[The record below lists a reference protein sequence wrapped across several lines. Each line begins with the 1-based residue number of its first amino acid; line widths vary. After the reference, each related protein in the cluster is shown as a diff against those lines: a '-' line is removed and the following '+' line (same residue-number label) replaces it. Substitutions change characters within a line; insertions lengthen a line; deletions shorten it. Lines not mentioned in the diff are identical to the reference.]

1 MIALPASGAGRKKEG
16 ESLSKNFGV
25 FTLGDALITFNPT
38 ETGPLRYVPGFTRKV
53 GGAELNFAIGCA
65 RLGLRTK
72 WASRLGGDEFGRVI
86 YNFVRG
92 EGVDMSDVQFAE
104 GYPTSL
110 NFKEIRED
118 GSGKTFYYRYQ
129 SPILTM
135 TPEDITEEMFE
146 GIELVHLTG
155 VFLAIDP
162 KNLAISKRVL
172 EIAVEKGIKVSFD
185 PNIRLKLW
193 TIEQARAAYFAVLP
207 AVDILLTGLDEIES
221 IIGDSSESVLEKF
234 AKEYTITDLVVKD
247 GANGSKLLKDNEW
260 HRKEAFLIKPVD
272 TVGAGDGF
280 DAGYV
285 FSVLHGYSPAE
296 SLEFA
301 NAVGGL
307 VTTVS
312 GDNEGLPYL
321 EEVLALLGNEKVIER

>member
-1 MIALPASGAGRKKEG
+1 MA
-16 ESLSKNFGV
+16 NQYNV
-25 FTLGDALITFNPT
+25 FTLGDALITFNPS
-38 ETGPLRYVPGFTRKV
+38 ETGPLRYVPSFTRKV

-65 RLGLRTK
+65 RLGLNIK

-86 YNFVRG
+86 YNFARG
-92 EGVDMSDVQFAE
+92 EGVDLSEVEFVE
-104 GYPTSL
+104 NYPTSL

-135 TPEDITEEMFE
+135 EPSDITEDMFQ
-146 GIELVHLTG
+146 GVDLIHLTG
-155 VFLAIDP
+155 VFLAIDS
-162 KNLAISKRVL
+162 KNLDIVKRVL
-172 EIAVEKGIKVSFD
+172 EIAAEKAIRISFD

-193 TIEQARAAYFAVLP
+193 TLDQAKAAYMEILP
-207 AVDILLTGLDEIES
+207 SVDILLTGLDEIEM
-221 IIGDSSESVLEKF
+221 IIGESTDQALEQC
-234 AKEYTITDLVVKD
+234 AKDFNIEQLVIKD
-247 GANGSKLLKDNEW
+247 GGNGARVYQNGAW
-260 HRKEAFLIKPVD
+260 HKKEAFPVNPID

-285 FSVLHGYSPAE
+285 YATLHGYSPEEA
-296 SLEFA
+296 LEFA
-301 NAVGGL
+301 NGVGAL

-321 EEVLALLGNEKVIER
+321 EEVTALIRKEKVVER

>member
-1 MIALPASGAGRKKEG
+1 MS
-16 ESLSKNFGV
+16 NQYNV
-25 FTLGDALITFNPT
+25 FTLGDALITFNPS
-38 ETGPLRYVPGFTRKV
+38 ETGPLRYVPSFTRKV

-65 RLGLRTK
+65 RLGLNIK

-86 YNFVRG
+86 YNFARG
-92 EGVDMSDVQFAE
+92 EGVDLSEVEFVE
-104 GYPTSL
+104 NYPTSL

-135 TPEDITEEMFE
+135 EPSDITEDMFE
-146 GIELVHLTG
+146 GVDLIHLTG

-162 KNLAISKRVL
+162 KNFAIVKRVL
-172 EIAVEKGIKVSFD
+172 EIAAEKDIRISFD

-193 TIEQARAAYFAVLP
+193 TLDQAKAAYMEILP
-207 AVDILLTGLDEIES
+207 SVDILLAGLDEIEM
-221 IIGDSSESVLEKF
+221 IIGDSADRALEQC
-234 AKEYTITDLVVKD
+234 AKDFNIEQLVIKD
-247 GANGSKLLKDNEW
+247 GGNGARVYQNGAW
-260 HRKEAFLIKPVD
+260 HKKEAFPVNPID

-285 FSVLHGYSPAE
+285 YATLHGYSPEEA
-296 SLEFA
+296 LEFA
-301 NAVGGL
+301 NGVGAL

-321 EEVLALLGNEKVIER
+321 EEVTALIRKEKVVER

>member
-1 MIALPASGAGRKKEG
+1 MSKKF
-16 ESLSKNFGV
+16 NV
-25 FTLGDALITFNPT
+25 FTLGDALITFDPT

-65 RLGLRTK
+65 RLGLHTK
-72 WASRLGGDEFGRVI
+72 WASRLGGDEFARVI
-86 YNFVRG
+86 YNFARG
-92 EGVDMSDVQFAE
+92 EGVDMANVEFVK

-110 NFKEIRED
+110 NFKEVRED

-135 TPEDITEEMFE
+135 VPDDIKEEMFE
-146 GIELVHLTG
+146 DIDLVHLTG

-162 KNLAISKRVL
+162 KNLAITKRVL
-172 EIAVEKGIKVSFD
+172 EIAKKNNITVSFD

-193 TIEQARAAYFAVLP
+193 TLERAKAVYQEVFP
-207 AVDILLTGLDEIES
+207 FVDILLTGLDEIEL
-221 IIGDSSESVLEKF
+221 ITGDSSSAALEDL
-234 AKEYTITDLVVKD
+234 AKRNQIQQLVVKD
-247 GANGSKLLKDNEW
+247 GGNGAKVLTNQIWYE
-260 HRKEAFLIKPVD
+260 KEAFSVKPID

-285 FSVLHGYSPAE
+285 YSVLNGFSPEKA
-296 SLEFA
+296 LEFA
-301 NAVGGL
+301 NAVGAL

-321 EEVLALLGNEKVIER
+321 EEVQALIGNEQVIER

>member
-1 MIALPASGAGRKKEG
+1 MSNK
-16 ESLSKNFGV
+16 FGV
-25 FTLGDALITFNPT
+25 FTLGDALITFDPT

-65 RLGLRTK
+65 RLGLQTK
-72 WASRLGGDEFGRVI
+72 WASRLGGDEFARVI
-86 YNFVRG
+86 YNFARG
-92 EGVDMSDVQFAE
+92 EGVNMANVEFVK

-110 NFKEIRED
+110 NFKEVRED

-135 TPEDITEEMFE
+135 MPEDIKEEMFE
-146 GIELVHLTG
+146 DIDLVHLTG

-162 KNLAISKRVL
+162 KNLAITKRVL
-172 EIAVEKGIKVSFD
+172 EIARQKKITVSFD

-193 TIEQARAAYFAVLP
+193 TLERAKAVYQEVFP
-207 AVDILLTGLDEIES
+207 FVDILLTGLDEIEM
-221 IIGDSSESVLEKF
+221 INGDSSSKALEELAEK
-234 AKEYTITDLVVKD
+234 YNIQQLVVKD
-247 GANGSKLLKDNEW
+247 GANGAKVLNDQKWFE
-260 HRKEAFLIKPVD
+260 KEAFSVKPID

-280 DAGYV
+280 DAGYIY
-285 FSVLHGYSPAE
+285 SVLNGFTPEKA
-296 SLEFA
+296 LEFA
-301 NAVGGL
+301 NAVGAL

-321 EEVLALLGNEKVIER
+321 EEVQALIGNEQVIER

>member
-1 MIALPASGAGRKKEG
+1 MA
-16 ESLSKNFGV
+16 NQYNV
-25 FTLGDALITFNPT
+25 FTLGDALITFNPS
-38 ETGPLRYVPGFTRKV
+38 ETGPLRYVPSFTRKV

-65 RLGLRTK
+65 RLGLNIK

-86 YNFVRG
+86 YNFARG
-92 EGVDMSDVQFAE
+92 EGVDLSEVEFVE
-104 GYPTSL
+104 NYPTSL

-135 TPEDITEEMFE
+135 EPSDITEDMFQ
-146 GIELVHLTG
+146 GVDLIHLTG

-162 KNLAISKRVL
+162 KNLDIVKRVL
-172 EIAVEKGIKVSFD
+172 EIAAEKDIRISFD

-193 TIEQARAAYFAVLP
+193 TLNQAKAAYMEILP
-207 AVDILLTGLDEIES
+207 SVDILLTGLDEIEM
-221 IIGDSSESVLEKF
+221 IIGESTDQALEQC
-234 AKEYTITDLVVKD
+234 AKDFNIEQLVIKD
-247 GANGSKLLKDNEW
+247 GGNGARVYQNGAW
-260 HRKEAFLIKPVD
+260 HKKEAFRVNPID

-285 FSVLHGYSPAE
+285 YATLHGYSPEEA
-296 SLEFA
+296 LEFA
-301 NAVGGL
+301 NGVGAL

-321 EEVLALLGNEKVIER
+321 EEVTALIRKEKVVER

>member
-1 MIALPASGAGRKKEG
+1 MS
-16 ESLSKNFGV
+16 NQYNV
-25 FTLGDALITFNPT
+25 FTLGDALITFNPS
-38 ETGPLRYVPGFTRKV
+38 ETGPLRYVPSFTRKV

-65 RLGLRTK
+65 RLGLNIK

-86 YNFVRG
+86 YNFARG
-92 EGVDMSDVQFAE
+92 EGVDLSEVEFVE
-104 GYPTSL
+104 NYPTSL

-135 TPEDITEEMFE
+135 EPSDITEDMFE
-146 GIELVHLTG
+146 GVDLIHLTG

-162 KNLAISKRVL
+162 KNLAIVKRVL
-172 EIAVEKGIKVSFD
+172 KSAAEKNIRISFD

-193 TIEQARAAYFAVLP
+193 TLDQAKAVYMEILP
-207 AVDILLTGLDEIES
+207 SVDILLTGLDEIEM
-221 IIGDSSESVLEKF
+221 IIGDSADRALEQC
-234 AKEYTITDLVVKD
+234 AKDFNIEQLVIKD
-247 GANGSKLLKDNEW
+247 GGNGARVYQNGTW
-260 HRKEAFLIKPVD
+260 HKKEAFPVNPID

-285 FSVLHGYSPAE
+285 YATLHGYSPEEA
-296 SLEFA
+296 LEFA
-301 NAVGGL
+301 NGVGAL

-321 EEVLALLGNEKVIER
+321 EEVTALIRKEKVVER

>member
-1 MIALPASGAGRKKEG
+1 MS
-16 ESLSKNFGV
+16 NQYNV
-25 FTLGDALITFNPT
+25 FTLGDALITFNPS
-38 ETGPLRYVPGFTRKV
+38 ETGPLRYVPSFTRKV

-65 RLGLRTK
+65 RLGLNIK

-86 YNFVRG
+86 YNFARG
-92 EGVDMSDVQFAE
+92 EGVDLSEVEFVE
-104 GYPTSL
+104 NYPTSL

-135 TPEDITEEMFE
+135 EPSDITEDMFE
-146 GIELVHLTG
+146 GVDLIHLTG

-162 KNLAISKRVL
+162 KNLAIVKRVL
-172 EIAVEKGIKVSFD
+172 EIAAEKNIRISFD

-193 TIEQARAAYFAVLP
+193 TLDQAKAAYMEILP
-207 AVDILLTGLDEIES
+207 SVDILLTGLDEIEM
-221 IIGDSSESVLEKF
+221 IIGDSADRALEQC
-234 AKEYTITDLVVKD
+234 AKDFNIEQLVIKD
-247 GANGSKLLKDNEW
+247 GGNGARVYQNGAW
-260 HRKEAFLIKPVD
+260 HKKEAFPVNPID

-285 FSVLHGYSPAE
+285 YATLHGYSPEEA
-296 SLEFA
+296 LEFA
-301 NAVGGL
+301 NGVGAL

-321 EEVLALLGNEKVIER
+321 EEVTALIRKEKVVER

>member
-1 MIALPASGAGRKKEG
+1 MLKTYR
-16 ESLSKNFGV
+16 V
-25 FTLGDALITFNPT
+25 FTLGDALITFNPS
-38 ETGPLRYVPGFTRKV
+38 ETGPLRYVPAFTRKV

-65 RLGLRTK
+65 RLGLHTK

-86 YNFVRG
+86 YNFARG
-92 EGVDMSDVQFAE
+92 EGVDMEYVKFVE
-104 GYPTSL
+104 NYPTSL

-129 SPILTM
+129 SPILTLE
-135 TPEDITEEMFE
+135 PEDMTEDLFAD
-146 GIELVHLTG
+146 IDLIHLTG

-162 KNLAISKRVL
+162 KNLAIAKRVL
-172 EIAVEKGIKVSFD
+172 AIAKDKGIKVSFD

-193 TIEQARAAYFAVLP
+193 TLEQANAVYQEIFP
-207 AVDILLTGLDEIES
+207 SVDILLTGLDEIDM
-221 IIGDSSESVLEKF
+221 IIGDSAESALEKF
-234 AKEYTITDLVVKD
+234 AADFNIEQLVIKD
-247 GANGSKLLKDNEW
+247 GGNGAKLYRDETW
-260 HRKEAFLIKPVD
+260 YTKEAFKVTPID

-285 FSVLHGYSPAE
+285 YAMLHGYSPEEA
-296 SLEFA
+296 LKFA
-301 NAVGGL
+301 NGVGAL

-321 EEVLALLGNEKVIER
+321 EEVQALIRNEKIIER